1 MCILLAGDI
10 ATNPGPACSSTSLR
24 CLSFNAQSLGSH
36 NSTTSKLKSFQDL
49 VYGET
54 LDVITITETWLND
67 KIFDNEILPN
77 GYNII
82 RKDRSGKKRGGG
94 VLIALRENIPYNIV
108 LPSNAKRNWHDL
120 LEIVAIEIQLNK
132 NSKKALLCVCYRSQ
146 KYKTECR
153 SQMFTEFLQDT
164 QNYDL
169 ILITGDFNFPELTW
183 NSTLVASRPV
193 SAHSVEFRELTLD
206 FFLEQTNT
214 HSTRGDNILD
224 LVFSRTPE
232 AIKDLT
238 CICPKT
244 MNISSDHALLM
255 FDFHLIMSSF
265 GCTKELLSISNVLI
279 GMVYRTSYAFQ
290 ICLQQITQI

>member
-1 MCILLAGDI
+1 MSNHRYGLQFNIANSNLHLLLCILLAGDI
-10 ATNPGPACSSTSLR
+10 ATNPGPACNSTSLR

-36 NSTTSKLKSFQDL
+36 NFTTSNLKSFQDL
-49 VYGET
+49 VYGEN

-82 RKDRSGKKRGGG
+82 RKDRPGKKRGGG

-120 LEIVAIEIQLNK
+120 LEIVAIEMQLNK

-146 KYKTECR
+146 KYKTESW

-169 ILITGDFNFPELTW
+169 ILITGDFNFP
-183 NSTLVASRPV
+183 N
-193 SAHSVEFRELTLD
+193 
-206 FFLEQTNT
+206 
-214 HSTRGDNILD
+214 
-224 LVFSRTPE
+224 
-232 AIKDLT
+232 
-238 CICPKT
+238 
-244 MNISSDHALLM
+244 
-255 FDFHLIMSSF
+255 
-265 GCTKELLSISNVLI
+265 
-279 GMVYRTSYAFQ
+279 
-290 ICLQQITQI
+290 

>member
-1 MCILLAGDI
+1 MRFYLI
-10 ATNPGPACSSTSLR
+10 
-24 CLSFNAQSLGSH
+24 
-36 NSTTSKLKSFQDL
+36 
-49 VYGET
+49 
-54 LDVITITETWLND
+54 
-67 KIFDNEILPN
+67 N

-82 RKDRSGKKRGGG
+82 RKDRPGKKRGGG

-108 LPSNAKRNWHDL
+108 LPSNAKRDWHDL

-146 KYKTECR
+146 KYKTESW

-164 QNYDL
+164 QNYVL

-238 CICPKT
+238 CICPKN
-244 MNISSDHALLM
+244 MNISSDHGLLQPRSQALPSCLRKDPGWGWSRVSRK
-255 FDFHLIMSSF
+255 FDRPRGSRQSIKLHASTFELYTSIARSECFVPINFENHIYLPNLICVCF
-265 GCTKELLSISNVLI
+265 
-279 GMVYRTSYAFQ
+279 
-290 ICLQQITQI
+290 

>member
-1 MCILLAGDI
+1 M
-10 ATNPGPACSSTSLR
+10 
-24 CLSFNAQSLGSH
+24 
-36 NSTTSKLKSFQDL
+36 
-49 VYGET
+49 
-54 LDVITITETWLND
+54 
-67 KIFDNEILPN
+67 
-77 GYNII
+77 
-82 RKDRSGKKRGGG
+82 
-94 VLIALRENIPYNIV
+94 IALRENIPYNIV

-146 KYKTECR
+146 KYKTESW

-244 MNISSDHALLM
+244 MNISSDHGLLM
-255 FDFHLIMSSF
+255 FDFHLTMSSS
-265 GCTKELLSISNVLI
+265 GCNKITVFDFKRADWNGLQNKLRFSNLSPTDHSNLDLDADWEKWKNTLVQPLTIFHVSHSIKTVLFPGSTVKLNTLLIRRIFAEKGQNS
-279 GMVYRTSYAFQ
+279 R
-290 ICLQQITQI
+290 